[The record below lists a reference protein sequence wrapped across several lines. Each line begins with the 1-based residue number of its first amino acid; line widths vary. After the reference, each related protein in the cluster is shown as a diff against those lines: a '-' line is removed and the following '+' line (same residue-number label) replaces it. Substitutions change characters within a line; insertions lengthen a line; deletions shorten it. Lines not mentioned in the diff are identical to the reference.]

1 MANAVAHFTA
11 DLLSLRQ
18 TTNESLGLN
27 ERNIFLFNPNKNM
40 KNMKKKEKKN
50 KRGKGKIRGCQVN
63 TIHYDVRRVILK
75 IAYKDE

>member
-27 ERNIFLFNPNKNM
+27 ERNIFLFNPNKNN
-40 KNMKKKEKKN
+40 KNMKEKERKKEK
-50 KRGKGKIRGCQVN
+50 RKGKDKRLSGQHD
-63 TIHYDVRRVILK
+63 TL
-75 IAYKDE
+75 

>member
-27 ERNIFLFNPNKNM
+27 ERNIFLFNPNKNN
-40 KNMKKKEKKN
+40 KNMKKKKEK
-50 KRGKGKIRGCQVN
+50 RKGKDKRLSGQHD
-63 TIHYDVRRVILK
+63 TL
-75 IAYKDE
+75 

>member
-27 ERNIFLFNPNKNM
+27 ERNIFLFNPNKNK
-40 KNMKKKEKKN
+40 KNMKKKRKEEGE
-50 KRGKGKIRGCQVN
+50 R
-63 TIHYDVRRVILK
+63 
-75 IAYKDE
+75 

>member
-40 KNMKKKEKKN
+40 KNMKKK
-50 KRGKGKIRGCQVN
+50 KRGRGKIRGCQVN